1 MQKHNDRTSFYSHK
15 RFPRQNGLRFLR
27 VDAKVVLDVLGH
39 QPGRGAYLLKEEV
52 PFVLKEHAFGR
63 AFHCAVS
70 PFEEE
75 AIKKAYEQ
83 LS

>member
-1 MQKHNDRTSFYSHK
+1 MQRVNERTSFYSRQ
-15 RFPRQNGLRFLR
+15 RFPRQNGFRFVLKEG
-27 VDAKVVLDVLGH
+27 KVVLDPLGNI
-39 QPGRGAYLLKEEV
+39 PGRGAYLLKEEV
-52 PFVLKEHAFGR
+52 SLVLAKHAFSR

-70 PFEEE
+70 PLEEE